1 MENKKVK
8 CIKNG
13 VTGECYDIV
22 DKNAQDRLA
31 VVEDSLSKITGT
43 DAGYL
48 VTDEELQEAIS
59 SFVTEDELQEAISSF
74 VTEDELQGPQTLYQQ
89 TLRMPSLNMSGSDI
103 SLGLKVL
110 LRQPNALTGAE
121 LVSLL
126 KDKGYTSQSNYYP
139 ATGTITTRY
148 GNYYEMSSIYGVC
161 VVGSQ
166 LYLCYKGFR
175 ITFASSE
182 DYTITNIETKASVG
196 YSLNANSLNS
206 YICEV

>member
-48 VTDEELQEAIS
+48 VTDE
-59 SFVTEDELQEAISSF
+59 ELQEAISSF